1 MSTFIYLLI
10 TIGIVAAK
18 YYLEQKSK
26 ASAPTTP
33 SDVLTEIFP
42 MLSEQE
48 DEETEAEEAETP
60 VIIPDL
66 NPATISQAPKVTV
79 AQSTSTTTVEEN
91 KIVTKPN
98 NKEKNDG
105 TSDKLNLS
113 KRGEA
118 RRAFIYSEIFN
129 RKYE

>member
-60 VIIPDL
+60 VIIPNL

-79 AQSTSTTTVEEN
+79 TQSTSTTTVEEN
-91 KIVTKPN
+91 KIVTKTN